1 MSYHPRV
8 ADPSPSSLEA
18 PALLIAMP
26 QVSDPFFHRSVVLL
40 IHQDEEEGSFG
51 LIVNRPTRMKVA
63 EILNGLEIPWRGSED
78 ATAYFGG
85 PVQPQLGSV
94 LFARSEGAP
103 DAPPAVES
111 NGGGDDLATVT
122 EVAPG
127 LGVSHH
133 LGDLRALAQEPPE
146 RLRLFLGYAG
156 WGEGQLVEEI
166 LRDDW
171 LVAPVSP
178 ELVFAEETEG
188 AWQRAVRSVGI
199 DPASLPTFSAG
210 GDGAAN

>member
-1 MSYHPRV
+1 MSYHPPV
-8 ADPSPSSLEA
+8 SDASPNSLEA

-51 LIVNRPTRMKVA
+51 LIVNRPTKMKVP
-63 EILNGLEIPWRGSED
+63 EILDGLEIPWSGPED
-78 ATAYFGG
+78 AAAYFGG

-94 LFARSEGAP
+94 LFDRAGAP
-103 DAPPAVES
+103 AEAE
-111 NGGGDDLATVT
+111 GDGEGEALAAVT

-127 LGVSHH
+127 LGVTHH
-133 LGDLRALAQEPPE
+133 LGDLRTLAREPPE

-171 LVAPVSP
+171 LVAPVRP
-178 ELVFAEETEG
+178 ELVFADETEE
-188 AWQRAVRSVGI
+188 AWRRAVRSVGI